1 MIKRKR
7 KRILE
12 KDKDEEHEEIIYE
25 DRSVRELLTIMKDY
39 SELITDLAYAAIVFE
54 SKDLA
59 VEVGH
64 IEAEMDKMMYL
75 IRLKSMLSARTV
87 EDAEQLS
94 GLLQVASAAEKIS
107 DAAEDMVS
115 LLNMD
120 VEIRP
125 LLPNI
130 LSEADEKIH
139 TLRIKKSS
147 DMAGHSIGELRIES
161 HTGVRIVAVKRK
173 MRWIYGPEGHTRLK
187 KGDLLIVRGVDEGY
201 NELKR
206 VAYGKLAWK
215 EVIS

>member
-7 KRILE
+7 KRFLE
-12 KDKDEEHEEIIYE
+12 KDTDEEHEEIVYE
-25 DRSVRELLTIMKDY
+25 DRSVRELLTMMKDY

-75 IRLKSMLSARTV
+75 IRLKSMLSARTM

-107 DAAEDMVS
+107 DAAEDMVE
-115 LLNMD
+115 LLEMD
-120 VEIRP
+120 VEVRP
-125 LLPNI
+125 LLPYI

-139 TLRIKKSS
+139 TLRIKESS
-147 DMAGHSIGELRIES
+147 DIVGQIIGELRIES
-161 HTGVRIVAVKRK
+161 YTGVRIVAVKRK
-173 MRWIYGPEGHTRLK
+173 MRWIYGPDGHIRLRA
-187 KGDLLIVRGVDEGY
+187 GDLLIIRGVDAGF
-201 NELKR
+201 NELKK
-206 VAYGKLAWK
+206 VANGKRSWK
-215 EVIS
+215 EVVA